1 MMTSGRN
8 KARRSA
14 AAFTLLE
21 MIAVMAVMML
31 MLGVAAF
38 AMRQAAPDPMVKK
51 PRDELVRLSKL
62 AVRASAIQGR
72 GFAITF
78 DRHGFSL
85 ITAESGQSDRVN
97 LPKGMKMFIKRWG
110 ARDWE
115 PADGHRWWFG
125 SQGLCE
131 PLSVRLA
138 AEDSAIML
146 KFNPLT
152 GTPSEEEME
161 MF

>member
-1 MMTSGRN
+1 MMTSGLS
-8 KARRSA
+8 KGRRRA

-21 MIAVMAVMML
+21 MITVMAVMML
-31 MLGVAAF
+31 MLGIASF
-38 AMRQAAPDPMVKK
+38 AMREASPDPSVRK
-51 PRDELVRLSKL
+51 PGDELIRLSKT

-72 GFAITF
+72 GFAISF
-78 DRHGFSL
+78 DRSGFSL
-85 ITAESGQSDRVN
+85 LTEQSGQRDRVN
-97 LPKGMKMFIKRWG
+97 LPKGMKVFIKRWG
-110 ARDWE
+110 ARQWE
-115 PADGHRWWFG
+115 EADGHRWWFG

-131 PLSVRLA
+131 PLSVRLTA
-138 AEDSAIML
+138 QDSALMM